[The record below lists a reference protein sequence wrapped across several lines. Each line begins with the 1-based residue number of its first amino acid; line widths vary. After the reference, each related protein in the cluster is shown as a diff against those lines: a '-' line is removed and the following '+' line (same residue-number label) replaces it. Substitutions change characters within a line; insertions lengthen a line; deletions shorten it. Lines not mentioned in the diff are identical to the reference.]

1 MRRVAR
7 VRTNPGDNVRGNRTP
22 EKAYTVLHAS
32 VSIAR
37 LQRPGLGTPTVLSFL
52 TFDAYILASVDIGVF
67 NDLGPS
73 QGQSAF
79 KLTWGIRRKD

>member
-1 MRRVAR
+1 MRRVAGA
-7 VRTNPGDNVRGNRTP
+7 RTNPGDNVRGNRP

-37 LQRPGLGTPTVLSFL
+37 LQRPGLGIPTVLSFL
-52 TFDAYILASVDIGVF
+52 TFDAYILALVDIGLF

-73 QGQSAF
+73 QGQSTF
-79 KLTWGIRRKD
+79 KLTWGTRQKD